1 MILGISG
8 RPKDEIIPLLH
19 NMTLRKLENFPVNE
33 FWNSVLRE
41 KFQHD
46 LRLTL
51 AHLTRGADTV
61 DY

>member
-8 RPKDEIIPLLH
+8 RPKDEIIPLFH

-33 FWNSVLRE
+33 FWNIILRE
-41 KFQHD
+41 KFQLD
-46 LRLTL
+46 LKLTL